1 MIPVEWQRFMWLIGG
16 ADAVFVGWWA
26 IHVSQSLRDARE
38 ELSRCQNK
46 YWLDY
51 AAEEL
56 DRKSDRLEELEEE
69 NYKLQM
75 EVSRLTA
82 QQEQNVQTVSDY
94 RQTIEQKKMNAP
106 MQKKDENGHFQSE
119 DGMSGKQKYFYA
131 AIMKKA
137 GISKDV
143 IAHTLGISEQNVASY
158 ASRARMQVM
167 AYSEDEC
174 VRLADSLMN
183 KDDITA
189 LSDTERT

>member
-1 MIPVEWQRFMWLIGG
+1 M
-16 ADAVFVGWWA
+16 
-26 IHVSQSLRDARE
+26 
-38 ELSRCQNK
+38 
-46 YWLDY
+46 
-51 AAEEL
+51 
-56 DRKSDRLEELEEE
+56 
-69 NYKLQM
+69 
-75 EVSRLTA
+75 TA

-143 IAHTLGISEQNVASY
+143 IAHTLGISEQNVCSY
-158 ASRARMQVM
+158 ASRGRMEAM

-183 KDDITA
+183 KDDGSTTLTGPQDA
-189 LSDTERT
+189 